1 MKKILLF
8 NLLLVG
14 IQVIF
19 FPGLQAQVS
28 ADSVLVKVETRDG
41 NEFVGTI
48 LEDNDS
54 LVRLNATGFREL
66 IIRKDYI
73 KEIKV
78 LKRTKLVEGRYWL
91 PQPQSARY
99 FWAPNGYGLK
109 RGEVYYQNVWV
120 FYNQFSAGVTD
131 YFSLGGGMMPLFL
144 LGGAPTPVWIVP
156 KFSIPVI
163 EDKLNVGVGSLLGV
177 VLGDENPAFGILYG
191 TATVGSQDKN
201 VSFGM
206 GYGFADESWTRAPVF
221 NISAMIRTGPRG
233 YFLTENYLLPTG
245 DSNTLLLSAG
255 GRSIFKKAGIDF
267 GLFLPLNS
275 ELGEFIAFPWLGV
288 TIFMGKYKKGAY

>member
-1 MKKILLF
+1 MKICLF
-8 NLLLVG
+8 LIGAFIGSLLVL
-14 IQVIF
+14 VS
-19 FPGLQAQVS
+19 GLQAQETT
-28 ADSVLVKVETRDG
+28 DSVLVKIETMDG

-48 LEDNDS
+48 LEENDS
-54 LVRLNATGFREL
+54 LIRLNAIEFGEL
-66 IIRKDYI
+66 TLRRNFIKDIR
-73 KEIKV
+73 V
-78 LKRTKLVEGRYWL
+78 LERPKIVGDRLWL

-156 KFSIPVI
+156 KFSIPVV
-163 EDKLNVGVGSLLGV
+163 EDRFNVGIGSLVGVILGT
-177 VLGDENPAFGILYG
+177 DNPAFGILYG
-191 TATVGSQDKN
+191 TGTLGSQDKN
-201 VSFGM
+201 VSFGV
-206 GYGFADESWTRAPVF
+206 GYGFADEQWTRAPLF

-255 GRSIFKKAGIDF
+255 GRTIFKKAGLDF
-267 GLFLPLNS
+267 GLFLPLND
-275 ELGEFIAFPWLGV
+275 EIGEFIAFPWLGI
-288 TIFMGKYKKGAY
+288 TIFMGKYQRAVH